1 MEPLLLL
8 TIFISFF
15 CTFLVLPYW
24 IRKAKQIHF
33 MWEDM
38 NKVGHPKNVAGSGGI
53 VVLWGTVIGILVYIA
68 LKTFY
73 FKGDGTLVPLLAL
86 LVVLFLASIVGIIDD
101 FFGWQRGGLS
111 VRSRIILMFFA
122 AVPLMVINAGT
133 SVMHIPF
140 FGPIDFGL
148 LYPLLIIPIGII
160 GATTTFNFMGGYNGL
175 EASQGIIIL
184 FALAIVTYLTGN
196 AWLSVVAL
204 CMVASLFAFYIF
216 NKYPAKVFPGDIL
229 TYSVGALIAGI
240 AILGNIEKIAILF
253 FIPYIIETGLK
264 LRGKLKKE
272 SFAKIKKDGS
282 LEMPYRKIYG
292 LEHLAIKLLKKIKPD
307 KKVYEKE
314 VVYLINGFQIL
325 IILLVFLIYF

>member
-24 IRKAKQIHF
+24 IRVAHTHGLTGR
-33 MWEDM
+33 DM
-38 NKVGHPKNVAGSGGI
+38 HKEGGKKVAESGGLI
-53 VVLWGTVIGILVYIA
+53 VLGGVSIGILLYIA
-68 LKTFY
+68 LTTFV
-73 FKGDGTLVPLLAL
+73 FKSGGETLTQIFAL
-86 LVVLFLASIVGIIDD
+86 LVVLFISSIVGIIDD
-101 FFGWQRGGLS
+101 ILGWKKGLT
-111 VRSRIILMFFA
+111 RKLRILIILFA

-140 FGPIDFGL
+140 FGSIDFGL

-184 FALAIVTYLTGN
+184 SALSIVTYLTGN
-196 AWLSVVAL
+196 AWLSVIAL
-204 CMVASLFAFYIF
+204 CMVASLVAFYIF
-216 NKYPAKVFPGDIL
+216 NKYPAKVFPGDIM

-272 SFAKIKKDGS
+272 SFAKLNRDES
-282 LEMPYRKIYG
+282 LELPYKKIYG
-292 LEHLAIKLLKKIKPD
+292 LEHLAIHFLKKIKPD
-307 KKVYEKE
+307 KKVCEKE

-325 IILLVFLIYF
+325 VILLVFLIYF

>member
-24 IRKAKQIHF
+24 IKVAHRNKLVGK
-33 MWEDM
+33 DM
-38 NKVGHPKNVAGSGGI
+38 HKTDKKEIAEGGGLI
-53 VVLWGTVIGILVYIA
+53 VLGGAAIGILLYIA
-68 LKTFY
+68 INTFV
-73 FKGDGTLVPLLAL
+73 FKSGDGTLTQIFAL
-86 LVVLFLASIVGIIDD
+86 LSVLFIISIVGIIDD
-101 FFGWQRGGLS
+101 LLGWKKGLS
-111 VRSRIILMFFA
+111 RRMRFVMTFLA
-122 AVPLMVINAGT
+122 AIPLMVINAGNST
-133 SVMHIPF
+133 MSLPF
-140 FGPIDFGL
+140 LGSINFGL
-148 LYPLLIIPIGII
+148 LYPLLIIPIGVMS
-160 GATTTFNFMGGYNGL
+160 ATTAYNLIGGYNGL
-175 EASQGIIIL
+175 ETSQGIIIL
-184 FALAIVTYLTGN
+184 SALAIVTYLTGN

-204 CMVASLFAFYIF
+204 CMIAALIAFYIF

-229 TYSVGALIAGI
+229 TYSVGAMIVII

-272 SFAKIKKDGS
+272 SFAKLNKDGS
-282 LEMPYRKIYG
+282 LELPYKKIYG
-292 LEHLAIKLLKKIKPD
+292 LEHLAIHFLKKIKPD

-325 IILLVFLIYF
+325 VILLVFLIYF